1 MNEQFGF
8 ELVFSLAIQG
18 LLFCILCWHDV
29 GGDRNIL
36 GRQMTEQLA
45 KGRGIYRRDAG
56 VRQERVAVRAN
67 VPRCISNTKNH
78 NFGASI
84 MFPSGTVITVI
95 IRNFCIGRPRNNNE
109 KCISNTVA
117 TDL

>member
-36 GRQMTEQLA
+36 GRQMTEH
-45 KGRGIYRRDAG
+45 
-56 VRQERVAVRAN
+56 
-67 VPRCISNTKNH
+67 S
-78 NFGASI
+78 
-84 MFPSGTVITVI
+84 
-95 IRNFCIGRPRNNNE
+95 
-109 KCISNTVA
+109 
-117 TDL
+117 